1 MVETEMIMNRRI
13 RRWLMTAI
21 TAITTGIL
29 IWLPA
34 AAQAGI
40 TASGID

>member
-1 MVETEMIMNRRI
+1 M
-13 RRWLMTAI
+13 ADHSHH
-21 TAITTGIL
+21 AITTGIL

>member
-1 MVETEMIMNRRI
+1 MNHHTRRLLI
-13 RRWLMTAI
+13 AAI

-29 IWLPA
+29 VCLPT

-40 TASGID
+40 TASGIE

>member
-1 MVETEMIMNRRI
+1 MIMSRRI
-13 RRWLMTAI
+13 RRWLIAAI
-21 TAITTGIL
+21 TAITTTGIL
-29 IWLPA
+29 VWLPI